1 MRGTKRVR
9 QLLWRWRSN
18 PLRRHDD
25 IAEAWIVLA
34 VWLVIAIGGTLT
46 GLLTAHAADAS
57 FARLRHER
65 HSVQA
70 VVVATTAPTSGV
82 GIEAGTPYDR
92 VRATVRWTA
101 TDGSTHTGRALVDYG
116 HRAGSKVVV
125 WLNSKEQPTTQPPTA
140 SAAAAEAACLG
151 AAAAVAFG
159 GLAFAAGRVAQW
171 RLDQRRYDQWGRE
184 WDQVGPQWRRKT
196 T

>member
-1 MRGTKRVR
+1 MRRTERVR
-9 QLLWRWRSN
+9 RLLWRWRNN

-25 IAEAWIVLA
+25 VVEAWIVLA

-65 HSVQA
+65 HAVQA
-70 VVVATTAPTSGV
+70 VLVASTARTV
-82 GIEAGTPYDR
+82 GIGVDTPYDR

-101 TDGSTHTGRALVDYG
+101 KDGSTHTGRALVDYG
-116 HRAGSKVVV
+116 HRVGSKVVV
-125 WLNSKEQPTTQPPTA
+125 WLNSKEQLTTQPPTA
-140 SAAAAEAACLG
+140 SAADVEAASLG
-151 AAAAVAFG
+151 IAAGVSFG
-159 GLAFAAGRVAQW
+159 GLAFAVGRVAQW

-184 WDQVGPQWRRKT
+184 WDQAGPQWRRKT

>member
-1 MRGTKRVR
+1 MPRTERVR
-9 QLLWRWRSN
+9 QLLWRWRDN

-25 IAEAWIVLA
+25 IVEAWIVLA

-65 HSVQA
+65 HAVQA
-70 VVVATTAPTSGV
+70 VLVASTARPV
-82 GIEAGTPYDR
+82 GIGADTPYDR

-101 TDGSTHTGRALVDYG
+101 ADGSTHTGRALVDYG
-116 HRAGSKVVV
+116 HRVGSKVVV
-125 WLNSKEQPTTQPPTA
+125 WLNSKEQLTTQPPTA
-140 SAAAAEAACLG
+140 SAADVEAASLG
-151 AAAAVAFG
+151 AAAGVAFS
-159 GLAFAAGRVAQW
+159 GLAFAAGRVARW

-184 WDQVGPQWRRKT
+184 WDQAGPQWRRKT

>member
-1 MRGTKRVR
+1 MTTTRRCGQMRWSKRAR

-25 IAEAWIVLA
+25 VVEAWIVLA
-34 VWLVIAIGGTLT
+34 VWLVIAIGGILT

-70 VVVATTAPTSGV
+70 VVVSATTPTA
-82 GIEAGTPYDR
+82 GIGADTPYDR

-101 TDGSTHTGRALVDYG
+101 TDGSTHTGRALVD
-116 HRAGSKVVV
+116 
-125 WLNSKEQPTTQPPTA
+125 
-140 SAAAAEAACLG
+140 
-151 AAAAVAFG
+151 
-159 GLAFAAGRVAQW
+159 
-171 RLDQRRYDQWGRE
+171 
-184 WDQVGPQWRRKT
+184 
-196 T
+196 

>member
-1 MRGTKRVR
+1 MRRTKHVR

-25 IAEAWIVLA
+25 LVEAWVVLA

-65 HSVQA
+65 HPVQA
-70 VVVATTAPTSGV
+70 VLVASKAQAV
-82 GIEAGTPYDR
+82 GIGADTPYDR

-101 TDGSTHTGRALVDYG
+101 TDGSPRTGQAMVDYG
-116 HRAGSKVVV
+116 HRVGSKVVV
-125 WLNSKEQPTTQPPTA
+125 WLNSKEQLTTQPPTA

-151 AAAAVAFG
+151 AAGAIAFG
-159 GLAFAAGRVAQW
+159 GLVFAAGRVARW

-184 WDQVGPQWRRKT
+184 WDQTEPQWRRKT